1 MTSLEIKHLNISFD
15 DRKVISNLSLS
26 IDSGNIASLLGPSG
40 CGKTTLLRAI
50 AGLVQPDSGTIRL
63 GTQLIGVSSVLLPAE
78 KRNIGY
84 VPQNS
89 ALFPHLTVERNI
101 AFGLKRDLYSK
112 SEIESIVSEML
123 ELIGLSDF
131 AKRMPTELSGGQQ
144 TRVALARAL
153 AIKPKLVLLDEPF
166 SALDAQLRNEL
177 RNEVVALLRK
187 QKATA
192 ILVTHDR
199 EEALVSSDQIVLMR
213 DGRVI
218 QTGTPEEVYES
229 PISSEV
235 AMSIGDA
242 LIIEANSEP
251 NGSIISMLSGQ
262 TDISDKSMG
271 YLIVRPEEIKVSK
284 RSIGSGPSGVIR
296 KIEYYGHDA
305 MLQIELAK
313 GKRIS
318 ARTPAPLDFV
328 VGEEVWLDHQG
339 PIRYFSNQ
347 QTVPGPG
354 KISKK

>member
-1 MTSLEIKHLNISFD
+1 MTSLEIKHLNISFGE
-15 DRKVISNLSLS
+15 RNVINNLSLS
-26 IDSGNIASLLGPSG
+26 IDSGQIASLLGPSG

-78 KRNIGY
+78 RRNIGY

-101 AFGLKRDLYSK
+101 AFGLKRELYTNK
-112 SEIESIVSEML
+112 EMESIVSDML
-123 ELIGLSDF
+123 DLIGLKDF

-177 RNEVVALLRK
+177 RSEVVSLLKK
-187 QKATA
+187 QNATA

-199 EEALVSSDQIVLMR
+199 EEALVSSDRIVLMR
-213 DGRVI
+213 DGSVI

-242 LIIEANSEP
+242 LIIEANSEA
-251 NGSIISMLSGQ
+251 NGSINSILSGK
-262 TDISDKSMG
+262 TDVSNQGTG
-271 YLIVRPEEIKVSK
+271 YLIVRPEEIKVS
-284 RSIGSGPSGVIR
+284 RQRLGTGPSGVIK
-296 KIEYYGHDA
+296 KIEFYGHDA
-305 MLQIELAK
+305 MLQIELAE
-313 GKRIS
+313 GKSIS
-318 ARTPAPLDFV
+318 ARTPAPLNFM

-347 QTVPGPG
+347 QSDSNQR
-354 KISKK
+354 KIRKK